1 MQLDSLHV
9 IVAGAA
15 LGGAATALLL
25 ARAGARVTVLERIA
39 RPRAVGAGIALAEN
53 GLAVLESLGL
63 GPAISR
69 HAHDVGPAR
78 IVDAHGR
85 VLLTPREPMPRV
97 AMIRRATLQ
106 SILLDALASEPRVE
120 TVFGAEVVRA
130 TAVGAVEARVGD
142 RALHLQGD
150 LVVGAD
156 GVRSRVRESA
166 RFDVRLRPPG
176 IPYLRTLVPEG
187 LARNEEAW
195 TAAGLF
201 GSFGVDGGTYVY
213 ASAGSRAC
221 RDAVAARDLDA
232 LRAAWAEAYPPSRE
246 ILAAVGS
253 WESLIVNHVLRV
265 DCRRWYDG
273 RIVLIGDSA
282 HAMAPNLGQGGN
294 SALVDAAVLLD
305 ELRRSDDVDAALAR
319 YDARRRPAVR
329 AVADTSA
336 RLGMLAELRWA
347 PARWLR
353 DRVVMPL
360 ADRAATAETTAAMLQ
375 ESPRALVAIGRGAP

>member
-1 MQLDSLHV
+1 
-9 IVAGAA
+9 
-15 LGGAATALLL
+15 
-25 ARAGARVTVLERIA
+25 
-39 RPRAVGAGIALAEN
+39 
-53 GLAVLESLGL
+53 
-63 GPAISR
+63 
-69 HAHDVGPAR
+69 
-78 IVDAHGR
+78 
-85 VLLTPREPMPRV
+85 
-97 AMIRRATLQ
+97 
-106 SILLDALASEPRVE
+106 
-120 TVFGAEVVRA
+120 
-130 TAVGAVEARVGD
+130 
-142 RALHLQGD
+142 
-150 LVVGAD
+150 VGAD

-273 RIVLIGDSA
+273 RIVLVGDAA

-305 ELRRSDDVDAALAR
+305 ELHRSDDVDAALAR